1 MRELIGR
8 VEVVD
13 DDMASALRVIAHFDS
28 LVTEQASVG
37 ALIRA
42 AAALSGSPVGLRE
55 ATSGRVSRIGA
66 DGQVLTASSP
76 GPIRLEVPV
85 DAGHEQVLWLEGD
98 RPGP

>member
-28 LVTEQASVG
+28 LVTERASVG

-42 AAALSGSPVGLRE
+42 AAALGSPVGLRE
-55 ATSGRVSRIGA
+55 ATSGRVSRVGA